1 MSERGAFRGGRGGAR
16 GGDRGGRGGGRGG
29 AQSGGAGQA
38 ERPKKENILDL
49 SKYMDKQLTVKFS
62 GGREVIGTLKGYDQ
76 LMNLVL
82 DEVKEALTDD
92 QGNIR
97 YRKLGLIVAR
107 GTLLVVI
114 SPVDGSEEIANPFI
128 QDEDE

>member
-1 MSERGAFRGGRGGAR
+1 MSA
-16 GGDRGGRGGGRGG
+16 
-29 AQSGGAGQA
+29 
-38 ERPKKENILDL
+38 
-49 SKYMDKQLTVKFS
+49 
-62 GGREVIGTLKGYDQ
+62 VIGTLKGYDQ

-82 DEVKEALTDD
+82 DEVKEAMTGASLLINPFTLSQPPHTDTHITD
-92 QGNIR
+92 EDGTIR

-128 QDEDE
+128 QEEE